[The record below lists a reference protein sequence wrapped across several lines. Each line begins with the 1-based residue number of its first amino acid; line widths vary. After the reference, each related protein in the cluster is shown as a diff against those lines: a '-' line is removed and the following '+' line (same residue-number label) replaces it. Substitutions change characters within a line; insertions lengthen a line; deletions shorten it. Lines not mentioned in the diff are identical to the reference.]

1 MSSSPR
7 SSSRLAL
14 WGALGA
20 LGALLAGAAWI
31 AAAAVAYSGI
41 ASGQPPYSYLDEAAY
56 AVALAATRAG
66 LWGLHARQA
75 SGRGGRLGAAGLF
88 AALGGAALLSA
99 GSVLA
104 ALAGGALDW
113 LPGLGLL
120 GLLLGFVLSG
130 VATFRAGLLPQ
141 WCGLVLIVC
150 LPLAGVVAGA
160 LGEAGWGTALGLSW
174 LALGYALWPRR
185 DLSAFLRSG
194 SRRR

>member
-1 MSSSPR
+1 VSTPR

-14 WGALGA
+14 WGA

-41 ASGQPPYSYLDEAAY
+41 ASGEPPYSYLDEAAY
-56 AVALAATRAG
+56 GGALAATLAG

-75 SGRGGRLGAAGLF
+75 SGRGGRLGAAGFL
-88 AALGGAALLSA
+88 AALVGAALLSV

-104 ALAGGALDW
+104 DRAGGALDW

-150 LPLAGVVAGA
+150 LPLAGVLAGA
-160 LGEAGWGTALGLSW
+160 LGETGAGTALGLSW

-185 DLSAFLRSG
+185 DLSAFLRS
-194 SRRR
+194 SRR

>member
-1 MSSSPR
+1 VSSSPR
-7 SSSRLAL
+7 SPSRFAI
-14 WGALGA
+14 WGT

-41 ASGQPPYSYLDEAAY
+41 ASGEPPYSYLDEAAY
-56 AVALAATRAG
+56 GFALAATLAG
-66 LWGLHARQA
+66 LGGLHARQA

-130 VATFRAGLLPQ
+130 VATFRAGLFPQ
-141 WCGLVLIVC
+141 WCGLLLIVC
-150 LPLAGVVAGA
+150 LPLAGVLAGA

-194 SRRR
+194 SRR

>member
-7 SSSRLAL
+7 SSSSLAR
-14 WGALGA
+14 WGA
-20 LGALLAGAAWI
+20 LGALLAGAAGI

-41 ASGQPPYSYLDEAAY
+41 ASGEPPYSYLDEAAY
-56 AVALAATRAG
+56 VFALAATLAG
-66 LWGLHARQA
+66 LGGLHARQA
-75 SGRGGRLGAAGLF
+75 SGRGGRLGAAGFL
-88 AALGGAALLSA
+88 AALGGAARWSG

-150 LPLAGVVAGA
+150 LPLAGVLAGA
-160 LGEAGWGTALGLSW
+160 LGEAGAGAALGLSW

-185 DLSAFLRSG
+185 DLSAFLRS
-194 SRRR
+194 RRRR